1 VKLYFLFLL
10 MAAVT
15 VVCPGPGVVMTLT
28 NALRYNMAG
37 TFAGILGIAIGAFV
51 VAAISAT
58 SLGALLAT
66 SPQAFSVVKY
76 IGVAYLIYLGIRL
89 WRAPAFKFK
98 EQPAHEV
105 SFVRRIMEG
114 VSLQLTNPNVIL
126 FYLSVFPQFID
137 PELGYSIQFISMVC
151 TYSALIVIIHWL
163 YAITARRAKGWFTS
177 ELGGLALNRVAG
189 FTFILFGAVLATAK
203 I

>member
-1 VKLYFLFLL
+1 MKLYFLFLV

-28 NALRYNMAG
+28 NALRYNMVG

-51 VAAISAT
+51 VAVISAT
-58 SLGALLAT
+58 SLGALLVT
-66 SPQAFSVVKY
+66 SPQAFSVIKY
-76 IGVAYLIYLGIRL
+76 IGVAYLVYLGIRL
-89 WRAPAFKFK
+89 LRAPAFKFK
-98 EQPAHEV
+98 EQSQHEV
-105 SFVRRIMEG
+105 SFGKRLVEG
-114 VSLQLTNPNVIL
+114 VSLQLSNPNVIL

-137 PELGYSIQFISMVC
+137 PELDYSVQFISMVF

-163 YAITARRAKGWFTS
+163 YAIFARRAKGWFTS
-177 ELGGLALNRVAG
+177 ELGGMVLNRVAG
-189 FTFILFGAVLATAK
+189 FVFIVFGAVLATAK